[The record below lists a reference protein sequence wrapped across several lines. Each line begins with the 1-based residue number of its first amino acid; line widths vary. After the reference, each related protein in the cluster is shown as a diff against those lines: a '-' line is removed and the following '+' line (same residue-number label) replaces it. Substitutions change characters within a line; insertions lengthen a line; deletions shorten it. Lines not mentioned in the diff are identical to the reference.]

1 MYINV
6 PSSQPPQQPQVL
18 TQWAIILFVT
28 VGQKLKPP
36 VLVQVPREGKAQ
48 NQTMGQEK
56 GLNQVVA
63 ATHSTKDPAPTTLV
77 NLDTGACCGGTHPQ
91 VNCAIGKDKGHF
103 NLYSLAKTPIK
114 YDNLS
119 VELQSYPLEQDRL
132 QLLTGFKSGFSLQY
146 SGPRKFRESHNL
158 NSALEAPV
166 LVES

>member
-1 MYINV
+1 M
-6 PSSQPPQQPQVL
+6 
-18 TQWAIILFVT
+18 T
-28 VGQKLKPP
+28 VGQKLKPL
-36 VLVQVPREGKAQ
+36 VLVQVPREKGKAQ

-77 NLDTGACCGGTHPQ
+77 NLDTGACSAEGPILKLTVPW
-91 VNCAIGKDKGHF
+91 GKDKGHF

-146 SGPRKFRESHNL
+146 SGPRKFRESH
-158 NSALEAPV
+158 
-166 LVES
+166 